1 MQYTQSITRN
11 QEAERAHASEEL
23 RFLHVSYLSHTL
35 SETRTSAFRPSEESA
50 PLLRLRGKKK
60 DAHLHPPVSVVTEL
74 DDDVYAT
81 RVRS

>member
-1 MQYTQSITRN
+1 MRQKKCVFCMSRISATHSQK
-11 QEAERAHASEEL
+11 RARAPSALRRSRRLSSAS
-23 RFLHVSYLSHTL
+23 
-35 SETRTSAFRPSEESA
+35 AK
-50 PLLRLRGKKK
+50 KKK